1 MAAGVPLRISAGEP
15 PTGPGTE
22 GTTLLITDAQGLDR
36 MPRAEGMRSRLA
48 VLIPDGSHDVD
59 VWRAALTR
67 GASAVVSLPSQSDEL
82 LALLTEHARPRR
94 STRMIGIVAGCGGAG
109 ASSFAARLAAA
120 ARAHGPVVLVDADP
134 TGGGLDTLIEAPPLR
149 GVSWTDIAA
158 TGSTDADALRESLP
172 QIDDVRL
179 LCTHEDGPTVDEA
192 SLDRAL
198 AALSLAG
205 GAVVVDLAPTL
216 VPAAAAHLDELLL
229 LSPCSDHA
237 VRAAQRRQA
246 SWRGSPLR
254 SGLVVRRR
262 GDLHPQDVAADLR
275 LPLLG
280 TFRDS
285 PGAVP
290 LLDVRR
296 GGADRLCRQ
305 LLKANR

>member
-158 TGSTDADALRESLP
+158 TGSTDADALRGSLP

-179 LCTHEDGPTVDEA
+179 LCTHEDGPAVDEA

-205 GAVVVDLAPTL
+205 GTVVVDLAPTL
-216 VPAAAAHLDELLL
+216 VPAAAAYLDELLL

-246 SWRGSPLR
+246 SWRGNPLR

-262 GDLHPQDVAADLR
+262 GDLHPQDVAAELG